1 MRTRV
6 ALFLV
11 IAAATAAVAEPPSA
25 DAARE
30 PYVTVPGAV
39 GPGPAKYD
47 RVFVHQFGSPRASR
61 VLVLVPGYIGGA
73 GDFTQ
78 IARQLIARVPNLQVW
93 ALDRRENA
101 LEDTSLFRTGTPQQ
115 AYDYY
120 LGFKAG
126 YIDGRRDAPF
136 ARGWGLKLALED
148 LRKVVLKARAGGRRE
163 VILGGHSLGASTTA
177 AYATWDF
184 NGHPGYKDIK
194 AMVLIDGGLLGSF
207 SIPRLATVKRQS
219 AALRTADPFVT
230 LFNGLPPWSAGVFAE
245 LAGMFATRLPGTAST
260 LQASPVVPANLKSA
274 VRVTNQAALGFAV
287 DFRTSL
293 KALGLIQV
301 NSGRLAQSGDPR
313 PWQDTGLTPVE
324 NVASGFFQE
333 PGNFVEWYFP
343 AKLTL
348 DIDGADALSRNPIT
362 NYLGLRTWHR
372 ADIDVPLY
380 AEQTRFTHGSVLR
393 GARRL
398 VHSSRIPRA
407 TYVNVPNSS
416 HLDPL
421 LAVPSK
427 NLFLKTVVPFLKS
440 L

>member
-380 AEQTRFTHGSVLR
+380 AEQTRFTHGRVLR

>member
-1 MRTRV
+1 MRTRI
-6 ALFLV
+6 ALSLV
-11 IAAATAAVAEPPSA
+11 LAAAAAAVAVPAAA

-30 PYVTVPGAV
+30 PYVAIPGAV
-39 GPGPAKYD
+39 GPGPAKYN

-78 IARQLIARVPNLQVW
+78 LARQLIARVPNLQVW

-101 LEDTSLFRTGTPQQ
+101 LEDTSVFRTGTPQQ

-120 LGFKAG
+120 FGLKAN
-126 YIDGRRDAPF
+126 YIDGTRDTPF

-148 LRKVVLKARAGGRRE
+148 LRKVVLRARAGGRRQ

-177 AYATWDF
+177 AYASWDF
-184 NGHPGYKDIK
+184 NGHPGYRDIK

-207 SIPRLATVKRQS
+207 SHPQLATVKRR
-219 AALRTADPFVT
+219 AAAIRTGDPFVT

-245 LAGMFATRLPGTAST
+245 LAGMYAKRLPGAASA
-260 LQASPVVPANLKSA
+260 LQASPVVPASLKPA
-274 VRVTNQAALGFAV
+274 VRVTNQAALGYAL

-293 KALGLIQV
+293 KALALIQV
-301 NSGRLAQSGDPR
+301 DSGRLAQSGDPR
-313 PWQDTGLTPVE
+313 PWQNTGLTPIG

-348 DIDGADALSRNPIT
+348 DVDGADALSRNSIT

-372 ADIDVPLY
+372 AEINVPLY
-380 AEQTRFTHGSVLR
+380 AEQTSLTRGNVLR

-398 VHSSRIPRA
+398 FRSSRIPRA
-407 TYVNVPNSS
+407 TYVNVPNS
-416 HLDPL
+416 HHVDPL
-421 LAVPSK
+421 LAAPSK
-427 NLFLKTVVPFLKS
+427 NVFLRTVVPFLKS